1 MSMLNNYFTL
11 KSELFYNEKDSFFY
25 LENSNCTL
33 NDYYISSFLY
43 IKCQSDTN
51 LNKKYYEIDFD
62 TLLID
67 ITKMDTVTRV
77 NQEEYGMRM
86 DQYSIIFVPISKRQ
100 IKPLSSRTEIFRIKE
115 LKGLSFNEIKE
126 KIKMVKIKYF
136 LRINKEK
143 KSNIITKCYEIK
155 NFNKD

>member
-1 MSMLNNYFTL
+1 
-11 KSELFYNEKDSFFY
+11 
-25 LENSNCTL
+25 
-33 NDYYISSFLY
+33 
-43 IKCQSDTN
+43 
-51 LNKKYYEIDFD
+51 
-62 TLLID
+62 
-67 ITKMDTVTRV
+67 MDTVTRV
-77 NQEEYGMRM
+77 NQDEYGWRM
-86 DQYSIIFVPISKRQ
+86 DQYSIIFVPIPKRQ